1 MADRVLTG
9 AFYARDTTV
18 VARELLGKVIERR
31 RGDAVAIIR
40 ARIVEVE
47 AYLGQDDAA
56 SHARRGPTKRA
67 AIMFGP
73 SGRLYVYLIYGLH
86 HCMNFVA
93 NTGETAGAIL
103 IRSAAL
109 LEPGADPRA
118 LAGPGKLCAGLGID
132 LSHKGLDLTAGDLVV
147 VDDDAPPPRVAS
159 SARIG
164 VDYAGSWARRK
175 LRFYI
180 PGHPAVS
187 VKTRVRGSRASAG
200 RLRG

>member
-1 MADRVLTG
+1 VTANILGTD
-9 AFYARDTTV
+9 FYSRDTTL
-18 VARELLGKVIERR
+18 VARELLGKVLVRR
-31 RGDAVAIIR
+31 RGGEQVR

-56 SHARRGPTKRA
+56 SHARRGPTQRA

-109 LEPGADPRA
+109 LAPGADLRT

-132 LSHKGLDLTAGDLVV
+132 LSHKGLDLTAGELVV
-147 VDDDAPPPRVAS
+147 VDDGAPAPRVAS

-164 VDYAGSWARRK
+164 VGYAGRWARRR
-175 LRFYI
+175 LRFYV

-187 VKTRVRGSRASAG
+187 VKAPRASAS
-200 RLRG
+200 RPRG